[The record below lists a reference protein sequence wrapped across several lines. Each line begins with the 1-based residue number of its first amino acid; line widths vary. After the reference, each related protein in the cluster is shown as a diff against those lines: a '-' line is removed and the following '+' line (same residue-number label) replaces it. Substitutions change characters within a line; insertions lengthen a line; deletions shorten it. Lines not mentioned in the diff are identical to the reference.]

1 MFEAQNQSTN
11 LMKVC
16 TQHFF
21 FQLLA
26 SHECRPQSGFLAP
39 SSPPMINLKTNNTCT
54 QQVAI
59 QPARWAWNSMHS
71 TSNFMT
77 DGHLHPTTQTASPY
91 QQHQSPTS
99 KVSNITPYPSM
110 CWTRPTLALC
120 SNPCWQDTRFKF
132 HHHIWP
138 RISPNPCSKF
148 FLLIS
153 SKLVLYI
160 YARIML
166 VANPSN
172 QFNAQHCVNP
182 CSHKQRTL
190 KQLPSL

>member
-1 MFEAQNQSTN
+1 
-11 LMKVC
+11 
-16 TQHFF
+16 
-21 FQLLA
+21 
-26 SHECRPQSGFLAP
+26 
-39 SSPPMINLKTNNTCT
+39 
-54 QQVAI
+54 
-59 QPARWAWNSMHS
+59 
-71 TSNFMT
+71 MT

-99 KVSNITPYPSM
+99 KVSNITPFPSM
-110 CWTRPTLALC
+110 CWTRPMLALC
-120 SNPCWQDTRFKF
+120 SNPCWQDIRFKF

-182 CSHKQRTL
+182 CSHKQRPS
-190 KQLPSL
+190 KQLPSLLIPRTNFFFLIHKHHLSPTDSHANQSSRMPPHVFHEQSQPQSTSKTLCKGG